1 MILIGINCRDDILRI
16 KNEHISFVA
25 VFLSG
30 LSFCNSSIAFNPE
43 GVAAQPRPNI
53 FATIF
58 VLIYSFAF
66 DSSDLEIKKSEKGL
80 TGFEVV

>member
-16 KNEHISFVA
+16 RNEHISFVA

-58 VLIYSFAF
+58 VLIYS
-66 DSSDLEIKKSEKGL
+66 SDLEIKKSEKGL
-80 TGFEVV
+80 TAFEVV

>member
-58 VLIYSFAF
+58 VLLLKLCSN
-66 DSSDLEIKKSEKGL
+66 SKRQSNVHESRP
-80 TGFEVV
+80 